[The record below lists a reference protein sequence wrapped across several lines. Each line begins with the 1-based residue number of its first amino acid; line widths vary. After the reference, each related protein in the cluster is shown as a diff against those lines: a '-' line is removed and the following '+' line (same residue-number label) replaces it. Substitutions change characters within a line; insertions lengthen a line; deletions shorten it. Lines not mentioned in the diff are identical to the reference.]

1 MFRRFDQ
8 LGAEHIV
15 MQAASRGRRLKIVRI
30 NPSSV
35 EVEVAATHQSPS
47 ARPLNIHGRQ
57 RGSSGFETACRS
69 QAEVIH

>member
-15 MQAASRGRRLKIVRI
+15 MQAASRGRRRKIVGI

-35 EVEVAATHQSPS
+35 EVAATRQSPS

-57 RGSSGFETACRS
+57 RGRAPEVAPAGSGGVQVS
-69 QAEVIH
+69 G